1 MKGQWLDLMILGVF
15 PILTVLWR
23 KSSIRSFAYA
33 FLSVV
38 VSIPSLRSDA
48 FVHLFALKA
57 LFLFSTKEIDSAGTS
72 LMAARAEDWFLPAV
86 MLA

>member
-23 KSSIRSFAYA
+23 KSSIRSSAYA
-33 FLSVV
+33 FLSFV
-38 VSIPSLRSDA
+38 VSIPWLRSGA
-48 FVHLFALKA
+48 FFS
-57 LFLFSTKEIDSAGTS
+57 FICSQSFIFFSTKEIDSAGTS